1 MTTPPLHA
9 RQLRTT
15 PSNWCQVLGIERPN
29 LEPVANQRDANVYAL
44 LLVALLE
51 RGEPVVRLRWG

>member
-1 MTTPPLHA
+1 
-9 RQLRTT
+9 
-15 PSNWCQVLGIERPN
+15 VLGIERPN